1 MERRASEIAKS
12 ATKASA
18 TRENASHN
26 GPSAGTATRMNAN
39 EPPQTA
45 ASNSSRAASPGA
57 IDSVGGGVCPRAA
70 AGLGDPECELA
81 TAGVG
86 ALVLEQP
93 LLAPQPAAVPG
104 QRAVGADH
112 AVAGHD
118 EAQAVVAVG
127 SSDRAH
133 RGPATDR
140 RCDIG
145 VGARRTGRN
154 GKKRIPYRALKG
166 RAAER
171 DRRGKAELAAGKV
184 RRELVA
190 DLREVSVRAGQNRA
204 LELLLHDLDFALEA
218 PPVHEFEQCEAAVI
232 SERKHRAERSLEP
245 LRVETFDIMS
255 AA

>member
-1 MERRASEIAKS
+1 MSAPKNGLVALRIAAAEALMYCSAKQKSAKGNAEFTTPTMRYPRQCAESGGMERRASESAKS

-45 ASNSSRAASPGA
+45 ASNSNRAASPGA
-57 IDSVGGGVCPRAA
+57 IDSVGAGVCPRAA

-112 AVAGHD
+112 AVTGHD
-118 EAQAVVAVG
+118 EAQA
-127 SSDRAH
+127 
-133 RGPATDR
+133 
-140 RCDIG
+140 
-145 VGARRTGRN
+145 
-154 GKKRIPYRALKG
+154 
-166 RAAER
+166 
-171 DRRGKAELAAGKV
+171 
-184 RRELVA
+184 
-190 DLREVSVRAGQNRA
+190 
-204 LELLLHDLDFALEA
+204 
-218 PPVHEFEQCEAAVI
+218 
-232 SERKHRAERSLEP
+232 
-245 LRVETFDIMS
+245 
-255 AA
+255 